1 MKKSLFLILLSVWGI
16 RAQSDFE
23 ILGNLPPQVNES
35 SGLLLAGDM
44 LISHNDSGNE
54 PLLYELDTVSLQ
66 IVRQVQIANAFNT
79 DWEDLAQDEE
89 FLYIADI
96 GNNSGT
102 RTDLKILKVSKT
114 DFKSDNTVNADVISY
129 AYEDQTDFDGN
140 GNSDW
145 DAEALIAQ
153 GDSLYI
159 FTKQWQSLGTVVY
172 SLPKTPGNFQARRIA
187 EFPLNGLITGADI
200 TSTGDRIVILGYSTQ
215 LQPFIFTI
223 SSIGSS
229 NFPGNFEKYML
240 PIGFAQAEGVA
251 LGDREWLY
259 VSSEEFSNGLVTLPA
274 TVFRLKLTPS
284 EAQPDEGGE
293 PEPKPEDGA
302 PEPKPG
308 DGAQV
313 SDRLLLVSSPGSDIL
328 QYRLPS
334 EATVFAQAVFDSSG
348 RQILLQTGSEIQE
361 GEVDI
366 SALSPAVYY
375 LKLFLGSE
383 SRARAFLRY

>member
-1 MKKSLFLILLSVWGI
+1 MKKILFLLLLSVWGVP
-16 RAQSDFE
+16 AQSDFE
-23 ILGNLPPQVNES
+23 ILGNLPQQLNES
-35 SGLLLAGDM
+35 SGLLLAGDL

-66 IVRQVQIANAFNT
+66 IVRQVQVANAVNT

-89 FLYIADI
+89 FLYVADI

-114 DFKSDNTVNADVISY
+114 DFKNGSTVNAEVISY
-129 AYEDQTDFDGN
+129 AYEDQTDFSGN

-187 EFPLNGLITGADI
+187 EFPLNGLVTGADI
-200 TSTGDRIVILGYSTQ
+200 TSSDSIVILGYTTQ

-229 NFPGNFEKYML
+229 NFPGSFEKFTL

-251 LGDREWLY
+251 SGNNNRLY
-259 VSSEEFSNGLVTLPA
+259 VSSEDFSNSLLSLPA
-274 TVFRLKLTPS
+274 AVFKLKLTS
-284 EAQPDEGGE
+284 TDTEPDGGGE
-293 PEPKPEDGA
+293 PEPDPEDGA
-302 PEPKPG
+302 Q
-308 DGAQV
+308 D
-313 SDRLLLVSSPGSDIL
+313 SDRFLLVSSPGSDIL

-334 EATVFAQAVFDSSG
+334 EATVLAQAVFDSSG
-348 RQILLQTGSEIQE
+348 KQILLQKGSEIRE

-366 SALSPAVYY
+366 SALSPSVYY
-375 LKLFLGSE
+375 LKLFLGSG

>member
-1 MKKSLFLILLSVWGI
+1 MKQSFFLILLSVWGI
-16 RAQSDFE
+16 QAQTDFE
-23 ILGNLPPQVNES
+23 ILGNLPPQLRES
-35 SGLLLAGDM
+35 SGLLLAGDL

-66 IVRQVQIANAFNT
+66 IIRQVQVANAVNT

-114 DFKSDNTVNADVISY
+114 EFKRDTTVNAEVISF
-129 AYEDQTDFDGN
+129 AYEDQTDFGGN

-145 DAEALIAQ
+145 DAEALIVQ

-172 SLPKTPGNFQARRIA
+172 SLPKTPGNYQARRIA
-187 EFPLNGLITGADI
+187 GFPLNGLITGADI
-200 TSTGDRIVILGYSTQ
+200 TSADNSIVILGYSTQ

-223 SSIGSS
+223 SSIGS
-229 NFPGNFEKYML
+229 NDFPGSFEKTTL

-251 LGDREWLY
+251 VGNNDRLY
-259 VSSEEFSNGLVTLPA
+259 VSSEDFSNSLLSLPA
-274 TVFRLKLTPS
+274 AVFKLKLTTTDT
-284 EAQPDEGGE
+284 QPDGGGE
-293 PEPKPEDGA
+293 PEPDPEDGA
-302 PEPKPG
+302 Q
-308 DGAQV
+308 D
-313 SDRLLLVSSPGSDIL
+313 SDRLLLLSRPGSDIL
-328 QYRLPS
+328 QYRLPL
-334 EATVFAQAVFDSSG
+334 ETTVLAQAVFDSSG
-348 RQILLQTGSEIQE
+348 KQILLQKGSEIRE

-366 SALSPAVYY
+366 SALSPSVYY
-375 LKLFLGSE
+375 LKLFLGSG

>member
-1 MKKSLFLILLSVWGI
+1 MKKILFLFLLSVWGI
-16 RAQSDFE
+16 QAQSDFE
-23 ILGNLPPQVNES
+23 ILGNLPQQLNES
-35 SGLLLAGDM
+35 SGLLLAGDL

-66 IVRQVQIANAFNT
+66 IVRQVQVANAVNT

-114 DFKSDNTVNADVISY
+114 DFKSGNTVNAEVISY
-129 AYEDQTDFDGN
+129 AYEDQTDFSGN

-172 SLPKTPGNFQARRIA
+172 SLPKTAGNFQARRIA
-187 EFPLNGLITGADI
+187 EFPLNGLVTGADI
-200 TSTGDRIVILGYSTQ
+200 TAATENIIVLGYSTQ

-229 NFPGNFEKYML
+229 DFPGGFEKYTL

-251 LGDREWLY
+251 VGNNNMLY
-259 VSSEEFSNGLVTLPA
+259 VSSEDFSNSLLSLPA
-274 TVFRLKLTPS
+274 AVFKLKLAPTDN
-284 EAQPDEGGE
+284 QTDGGGE
-293 PEPKPEDGA
+293 PEPDPEDGA
-302 PEPKPG
+302 Q
-308 DGAQV
+308 D
-313 SDRLLLVSSPGSDIL
+313 SDRLLLVSSPRSDIL

-334 EATVFAQAVFDSSG
+334 ETTVLAHAVFDSSG
-348 RQILLQTGSEIQE
+348 RQLLLQKGSEIRE

-375 LKLFLGSE
+375 LKLFLGSG

>member
-1 MKKSLFLILLSVWGI
+1 MKKILFLLLLSVWGVP
-16 RAQSDFE
+16 AQSDFE
-23 ILGNLPPQVNES
+23 ILGNLPQQLNES
-35 SGLLLAGDM
+35 SGLLLAGDL

-66 IVRQVQIANAFNT
+66 IVRQVQVANAVNT

-89 FLYIADI
+89 FLYVADI

-114 DFKSDNTVNADVISY
+114 DFKNGNTVNAEVISY
-129 AYEDQTDFDGN
+129 AYEDQTDFSGN

-187 EFPLNGLITGADI
+187 EFPLNGLVTGADI
-200 TSTGDRIVILGYSTQ
+200 TSSDSIVILGYTTQ

-229 NFPGNFEKYML
+229 NFPGSFEKFTL

-251 LGDREWLY
+251 SGNNNRLY
-259 VSSEEFSNGLVTLPA
+259 VSSEDFSNSLLSLPA
-274 TVFRLKLTPS
+274 AVFKLKLTS
-284 EAQPDEGGE
+284 TDTEPDGGGE
-293 PEPKPEDGA
+293 PEPDPEDGA
-302 PEPKPG
+302 Q
-308 DGAQV
+308 D
-313 SDRLLLVSSPGSDIL
+313 SDRFLLVSSPGSDIL

-334 EATVFAQAVFDSSG
+334 EATVLAQAVFDSSG
-348 RQILLQTGSEIQE
+348 KQILLQKGSEIRE

-366 SALSPAVYY
+366 SALSPSVYY
-375 LKLFLGSE
+375 LKLFLGSG